1 MEFREFPISMSFFF
15 LGDELEKFQ
24 NEELVKEF
32 LKQTGYM
39 NSKTLRG

>member
-1 MEFREFPISMSFFF
+1 MEFREFPISMSFF

-39 NSKTLRG
+39 NSKTSLG